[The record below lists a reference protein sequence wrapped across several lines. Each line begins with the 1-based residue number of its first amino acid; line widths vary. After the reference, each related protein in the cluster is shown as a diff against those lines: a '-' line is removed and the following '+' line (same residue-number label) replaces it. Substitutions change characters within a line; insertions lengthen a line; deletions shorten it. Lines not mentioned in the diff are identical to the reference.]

1 MNRFERAIQAVSPA
15 WAARRARSRGLVA
28 YYEAAGH
35 DRLRKGRQESGSG
48 NTAVAKAGPVLR
60 NQARHLDQNHDLA
73 RGVLDVLVRNTVGPT
88 GIGIEPQV
96 RTKAGDVHREVG
108 WQIQKLLRAA
118 DRRPEV
124 TWQHNRASME
134 RLLARSWFRDGE
146 VFGQR
151 LLGAVSFLEHGSA
164 LPYSV
169 EMLEA
174 DHVPLFYNQASGPS
188 QATITMGVETNAWN
202 RPVAYWVFKR
212 HPSDMVQMVQA
223 SDVKR
228 IPAEQMLH
236 LKMVDRIGQLR
247 GVSIFAAVLTRLDDL
262 KDYEESERI
271 AAKVAANMAA
281 VIIKGEPSEY
291 AAPPDGTAP
300 RQIRFQAGMVFDD
313 LRLGESVETI
323 DSKRPNPNA
332 ITWRQGQLRAVAS
345 GTMVSYSSAA
355 KDYNGTYSAQRQEL
369 VEQFGAYAILAN
381 EFISRISQPIYED
394 RIRAAVAARL
404 LKLPADID
412 PDTLYDALYI
422 PPQMPW
428 IDPKKEV
435 EAQALLEDRCYA
447 SGPEIVRLR
456 GRDPYDVLD
465 QQARWLKDKK
475 DAGIEAAPPTTGA
488 QPPADNEDS
497 NGPKPEDAA
506 A

>member
-1 MNRFERAIQAVSPA
+1 MNRFERAIQAVSPT
-15 WAARRARSRGLVA
+15 WAARRARSRSLVA
-28 YYEAAGH
+28 YYESANT

-73 RGVLDVLVRNTVGPT
+73 RGVLDVLVRNTVGAN
-88 GIGIEPQV
+88 GIGIEPQI
-96 RTKAGDVHREVG
+96 RTKAGDVHLEAS

-151 LLGAVSFLEHGSA
+151 LLGSVTFLEHGSA

-174 DHVPLFYNQASGPS
+174 DHVPLFYNRAQAVDQSP
-188 QATITMGVETNAWN
+188 ITMGVETNAWN
-202 RPVAYWVFKR
+202 RPVAYWVFKK

-236 LKMVDRIGQLR
+236 LKLVDRIGQLR
-247 GVSIFAAVLTRLDDL
+247 GVSVFAAVLTRLDDL

-271 AAKVAANMAA
+271 AAKVAAAMAA
-281 VIIKGEPSEY
+281 MIIKGEPADY
-291 AAPPDGTAP
+291 APPAEGATP
-300 RQIRFQAGMVFDD
+300 RQMRFAPGMVFDD
-313 LRLGESVETI
+313 LRPGESVETI

-332 ITWRQGQLRAVAS
+332 VTWRQGQLRAVAS
-345 GTMVSYSSAA
+345 GTMVSYSSMA

-369 VEQFGAYAILAN
+369 VEQYGAYGILAS
-381 EFISRISQPIYED
+381 EFISRITQPIYED
-394 RIRAAVAARL
+394 RIRAALAARL
-404 LKLPADID
+404 LKLPAEID
-412 PDTLYDALYI
+412 LDTLYDAVYI

-428 IDPKKEV
+428 IDPKKEA
-435 EAQALLEDRCYA
+435 EAWALLEDRRYA
-447 SGPEIVRLR
+447 SGPEIIRMR

-465 QQARWLKDKK
+465 QQKRWQSDLKE
-475 DAGIEAAPPTTGA
+475 AGLEAAPPPPAPGEQ
-488 QPPADNEDS
+488 QPPDDEDS
-497 NGPKPEDAA
+497 ADDEEANA
-506 A
+506 